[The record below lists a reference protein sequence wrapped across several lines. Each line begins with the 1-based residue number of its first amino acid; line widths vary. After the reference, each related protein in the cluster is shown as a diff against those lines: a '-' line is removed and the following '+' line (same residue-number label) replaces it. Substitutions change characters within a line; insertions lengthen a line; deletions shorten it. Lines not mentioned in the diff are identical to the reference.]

1 MRGWRFEALQ
11 EAQGKY
17 IAQALVD
24 QTLQTDGFSLCVA
37 KIDRGKKRD

>member
-1 MRGWRFEALQ
+1 MRGWRFEAMQ

-37 KIDRGKKRD
+37 KD